1 MSQILLTDKE
11 MNKAYNKA
19 WCKVMRETNP
29 SNETQACIEAT
40 RNVAQAQLKKVLN
53 AFMILGGDGGNP
65 NNPHPFHYAISRDV
79 YLQWLKECEE

>member
-1 MSQILLTDKE
+1 MILLEEEIDKLSE
-11 MNKAYNKA
+11 EWLDADEDVD
-19 WCKVMRETNP
+19 W
-29 SNETQACIEAT
+29 AT
-40 RNVAQAQLKKVLN
+40 MMLKAQLKKVLN